1 MRLGLYFGMTVAFFI
16 TSALTASS
24 TPPPLG
30 ADTVDARCAERA
42 AVEHL
47 AHGSELREVRLSHE
61 KAIRELRMQLD
72 SRTAELERLR
82 RTCTCSSA
90 SVEVP
95 QQAGLSLPFGNDSD
109 TGSGRGPKS
118 GDVASVAREVKQ
130 GANRTLQ
137 VSRPTVPVS
146 AAGRELLRST
156 TAPPHCSKEEMR
168 TVLNASPQSRAGAV
182 KDLLMTNTLCGMCI
196 LERVSAPIPDI
207 LLEIQSC
214 THQEENRCDASTGL
228 SRIVSLIPV
237 ASIQDRASIFRM
249 VDVVEAGMSNA
260 AASSIFGTVSI
271 LSVH

>member
-1 MRLGLYFGMTVAFFI
+1 MTLAFLI
-16 TSALTASS
+16 TSAPPAYS

-30 ADTVDARCAERA
+30 ADAVDARCAERA
-42 AVEHL
+42 AVERL

-118 GDVASVAREVKQ
+118 GDVANAAQAKQ
-130 GANRTLQ
+130 EANRTLQ
-137 VSRPTVPVS
+137 VSRRAVPVS
-146 AAGRELLRST
+146 VAGRELLRST
-156 TAPPHCSKEEMR
+156 TAPPPCSKEEMR

-182 KDLLMTNTLCGMCI
+182 KDLLATNTLCGMCI
-196 LERVSAPIPDI
+196 LERASAPIPDI

-228 SRIVSLIPV
+228 SRIVSLIPL
-237 ASIQDRASIFRM
+237 ASIHDRDSIFRM
-249 VDVVEAGMSNA
+249 VDVVEAGTSNA
-260 AASSIFGTVSI
+260 AASSVFGTVSI
-271 LSVH
+271 PSVR

>member
-1 MRLGLYFGMTVAFFI
+1 MTLGRLFGMTVAFLI
-16 TSALTASS
+16 TSAPPASS
-24 TPPPLG
+24 NPTPLG
-30 ADTVDARCAERA
+30 ADTMDARCAERA
-42 AVEHL
+42 AVERL
-47 AHGSELREVRLSHE
+47 AHGSELQEVRLSHE

-95 QQAGLSLPFGNDSD
+95 QQARLSLPFGND

-118 GDVASVAREVKQ
+118 GDVANAAREIKQ
-130 GANRTLQ
+130 EANRTLQ
-137 VSRPTVPVS
+137 APRPTVPVS
-146 AAGRELLRST
+146 GARRELLRSI
-156 TAPPHCSKEEMR
+156 TAPPACSKEEMR

-182 KDLLMTNTLCGMCI
+182 KDLLVRNTLCGMCI

-228 SRIVSLIPV
+228 SRIMSLIPLT
-237 ASIQDRASIFRM
+237 SIHDRDSIFRM
-249 VDVVEAGMSNA
+249 VDVVEAGTSNA
-260 AASSIFGTVSI
+260 AASSVFGTVSI
-271 LSVH
+271 STVN

>member
-1 MRLGLYFGMTVAFFI
+1 MRLGRFFGMTVAFLI
-16 TSALTASS
+16 TSAPPASS
-24 TPPPLG
+24 NPTPLG

-42 AVEHL
+42 AVERL

-95 QQAGLSLPFGNDSD
+95 QGAGLSLPFGNDSD

-118 GDVASVAREVKQ
+118 GDVASAAQKIKQ
-130 GANRTLQ
+130 EANRTLQ
-137 VSRPTVPVS
+137 VPRPTVPVS
-146 AAGRELLRST
+146 VAARGLLRST
-156 TAPPHCSKEEMR
+156 TAPPPCSKEEMR
-168 TVLNASPQSRAGAV
+168 KVLNASPQSRAGAV
-182 KDLLMTNTLCGMCI
+182 RDLLTTNTLCGMCI

-237 ASIQDRASIFRM
+237 ASIHDRDSIFRM
-249 VDVVEAGMSNA
+249 VDVVEAGTSNA
-260 AASSIFGTVSI
+260 AASSVFGTVSI
-271 LSVH
+271 PSVR